1 GVRPSMERPQVR
13 PRTEGWTQQTDT
25 EGRPLLQFKQPR
37 VTQPAQH
44 LADMPMADR
53 EAKVKEL
60 GLPAFR
66 ARQLSTHYFS
76 HCTTDPADMT
86 DLPADKRDEPA
97 ATFFPTFLTAVRR
110 HEPHGRQTIKL
121 LWKPSDAVLVES
133 VLMRYQ
139 NRITL
144 CVSSHAGSGM
154 NCPFCAT
161 GQAGLTRNLS

>member
-1 GVRPSMERPQVR
+1 MAQKYIPREPGTRPVKRQTDRAGRLKLNPPRKQFLDPEVEQLSDERARLARHGVRPSMERPQVR

-66 ARQLSTHYFS
+66 ARQLSTHRS
-76 HCTTDPADMT
+76 
-86 DLPADKRDEPA
+86 EE
-97 ATFFPTFLTAVRR
+97 RR
-110 HEPHGRQTIKL
+110 VGKENE
-121 LWKPSDAVLVES
+121 V
-133 VLMRYQ
+133 YQ
-139 NRITL
+139 N
-144 CVSSHAGSGM
+144 V
-154 NCPFCAT
+154 NE
-161 GQAGLTRNLS
+161 